1 MPLVHPLGVK
11 AGLHERSGDAVGV
24 RRGVGV
30 DEAAGVRGDGHI
42 QQQGDGGGDAHAHLD
57 QNAVQQLRAGG
68 AVGIDPRLL
77 GVALVGAVVVDGQVN
92 AVGIG
97 LAAAREHPQG
107 GRVHRHD
114 ELRHE
119 LRRGQHALEIGGE
132 EPVGVLIGQH
142 PGGLAQ
148 LAQGQAQGAGAAN
161 GVPVRA
167 AVGED
172 EHVLHGQQT
181 LGGLMVGHWSPPVS
195 FRSMSLRSF
204 KIWVPLSMESSAWN
218 TSSGV

>member
-1 MPLVHPLGVK
+1 M
-11 AGLHERSGDAVGV
+11 
-24 RRGVGV
+24 
-30 DEAAGVRGDGHI
+30 
-42 QQQGDGGGDAHAHLD
+42 
-57 QNAVQQLRAGG
+57 
-68 AVGIDPRLL
+68 
-77 GVALVGAVVVDGQVN
+77 
-92 AVGIG
+92 
-97 LAAAREHPQG
+97 
-107 GRVHRHD
+107 
-114 ELRHE
+114 
-119 LRRGQHALEIGGE
+119 
-132 EPVGVLIGQH
+132 GVLIGQH

-148 LAQGQAQGAGAAN
+148 LAQGQAQGAGAAD